1 MLLLLTF
8 GLAGC
13 AGPAV
18 ELARVA
24 PVAPPLQWRNNAGSE
39 AVVDG
44 QWWQDFDDPQLNA
57 LVERGLAN
65 NSDIGIA
72 IGRLREA
79 RAQERLARAQSFPK
93 LEEGLGAAAS
103 RAVSPFGRPQESIGA
118 QPTLQISYEVDL
130 FGRLADQSA
139 AARNAFLAS
148 AAARDATR
156 LSVAAAIASGY
167 VTLCA
172 LDARL
177 GVAQLTL
184 DARREA
190 LRIARSRTRF
200 GYSPLLELRQA
211 EAEYQATLQIIP
223 QAQLA
228 IARQE
233 NALSILVGDVPGRIV
248 RTSALGRFVQ
258 PDIPAGLPSELLR
271 RRPDVAQAELLLA
284 ASDRSLAAARKR
296 FLPQLRL
303 TGSAGAAV
311 SSLLGDPIALWSI
324 GGSIL
329 APLFEGGRLTAQ
341 AEGAGAQRDQAAWT
355 YRRAALTAFREVED
369 ALAAARRLSEQRT
382 AIAAQRD
389 ALSGGLRLATNR
401 YRAGYSPYL
410 EQLDAQRALLSA
422 ELSLIQIE
430 ADQLNN
436 RIALFQAMG
445 GGWTSAGNPPPG
457 CHHALARA
465 STAPPALL
473 IAGGLSG
480 LRPHVGLR

>member
-1 MLLLLTF
+1 MIRPFAMGIALAC
-8 GLAGC
+8 GLSGC
-13 AGPAV
+13 AGPVV
-18 ELARVA
+18 ELARVVPITPPPQWRTGA
-24 PVAPPLQWRNNAGSE
+24 GPGPVAA
-39 AVVDG
+39 G
-44 QWWQDFDDPQLNA
+44 QWWQGLGDTALTA

-79 RAQERLARAQSFPK
+79 RAQERLVRAQLFPT
-93 LEEGLGAAAS
+93 LDAGLGAAAS
-103 RAVSPFGRPQESIGA
+103 RAVSPFGTLQDSTGA
-118 QPTLQISYEVDL
+118 QPALQIAYEVDL
-130 FGRLADQSA
+130 FGRLSDQSA
-139 AARNAFLAS
+139 AARNAFYAS

-177 GVAQLTL
+177 GVAQRTL
-184 DARREA
+184 GARHEA
-190 LRIARSRTRF
+190 LRIARSRTRN

-233 NALSILVGDVPGRIV
+233 NALSVLVGDVPGPIARTSAVGRIV
-248 RTSALGRFVQ
+248 R
-258 PDIPAGLPSELLR
+258 PEIPAGLPSELLR
-271 RRPDVAQAELLLA
+271 RRPDVAQAEYQLA
-284 ASDRSLAAARKR
+284 ASDKSLAAARKR
-296 FLPQLRL
+296 FLPQVRL
-303 TGSAGAAV
+303 TGSTGIAL
-311 SSLLGDPIALWSI
+311 SSLLVDPIALWSI

-341 AEGAGAQRDQAAWT
+341 AEGAGAQRDQAAWA
-355 YRRAALTAFREVED
+355 YRRTALNAFREVED
-369 ALAAARRLSEQRT
+369 ALAAAVRLADQRV

-389 ALSGGLRLATNR
+389 VLADGLRLAANR

-430 ADQLNN
+430 TDQLNN
-436 RIALFQAMG
+436 RVALFQTMG
-445 GGWTSAGNPPPG
+445 GGWISDDIDAGIAGN
-457 CHHALARA
+457 R
-465 STAPPALL
+465 
-473 IAGGLSG
+473 
-480 LRPHVGLR
+480 R

>member
-1 MLLLLTF
+1 MIKSAILGIALAC
-8 GLAGC
+8 GLSGC
-13 AGPAV
+13 AGPMV

-24 PVAPPLQWRNNAGSE
+24 PVTPPLQWRTDDGPG
-39 AVVDG
+39 AVVAE
-44 QWWQDFDDPQLNA
+44 QWWQGFGDRELNV

-79 RAQERLARAQSFPK
+79 RAQERLARAQFFPT
-93 LEEGLGAAAS
+93 LDAGLGAAAS
-103 RAVSPFGRPQESIGA
+103 RAVSPFGTPQESTGA
-118 QPTLQISYEVDL
+118 QPALQIAYEVDL
-130 FGRLADQSA
+130 FGRLSDQSA
-139 AARNAFLAS
+139 AARDAFLAS

-177 GVAQLTL
+177 GVAQRTL
-184 DARREA
+184 VARREA
-190 LRIARSRTRF
+190 LRIARSRTGN

-233 NALSILVGDVPGRIV
+233 NALSVLVGDVPGPIARTSAVGRIV
-248 RTSALGRFVQ
+248 R
-258 PDIPAGLPSELLR
+258 PEIPAGLASELLR
-271 RRPDVAQAELLLA
+271 RRPDVMQAEFQLA
-284 ASDRSLAAARKR
+284 ASDKSLAAARKR
-296 FLPQLRL
+296 FLPQVRL
-303 TGSAGAAV
+303 TGSTGIAL

-341 AEGAGAQRDQAAWT
+341 AEGAGAQRDQAAWA
-355 YRRAALTAFREVED
+355 YRRTALNAFREVED
-369 ALAAARRLSEQRT
+369 ALAAARRLTEQRE
-382 AIAAQRD
+382 AVAAQRD
-389 ALSGGLRLATNR
+389 VLADGLRLAANR
-401 YRAGYSPYL
+401 FRAGYSPYL

-430 ADQLNN
+430 NDQLNN
-436 RIALFQAMG
+436 RVALFQAMG
-445 GGWTSAGNPPPG
+445 GGWISDANGNG
-457 CHHALARA
+457 
-465 STAPPALL
+465 
-473 IAGGLSG
+473 ISG
-480 LRPHVGLR
+480 NRR

>member
-1 MLLLLTF
+1 MITPARMLLLLTG

-13 AGPAV
+13 TGPAV
-18 ELARVA
+18 ELATVA
-24 PVAPPLQWRNNAGSE
+24 PVTPPLQWRTGVGSE
-39 AVVDG
+39 AAIDG
-44 QWWQDFDDPQLNA
+44 EWWQRFGDPQLNA

-79 RAQERLARAQSFPK
+79 RAQEQLSRAQFFPT
-93 LEEGLGAAAS
+93 LDAGLGAAAS
-103 RAVSPFGRPQESIGA
+103 RAVSPFGTPQESIGV

-172 LDARL
+172 LDGRL
-177 GVAQLTL
+177 GVAQRAL
-184 DARREA
+184 DARRDA
-190 LRIARSRTRF
+190 LRIARSRTRN

-211 EAEYQATLQIIP
+211 EAEYQATLQIVP
-223 QAQLA
+223 QAELA

-233 NALSILVGDVPGRIV
+233 NALSVLVGDVPGPIV
-248 RTSALGRFVQ
+248 RASGLGLIFRPEV
-258 PDIPAGLPSELLR
+258 PSGLPSELLR
-271 RRPDVAQAELLLA
+271 RRPDVAQAEYQRA

-296 FLPQLRL
+296 FLPQVRL
-303 TGSAGAAV
+303 TGSAGAAL
-311 SSLLGDPIALWSI
+311 SSLLGDPIALWSL

-341 AEGAGAQRDQAAWT
+341 AEGAGAQRDQAAWA
-355 YRRAALTAFREVED
+355 YRRTALTAFREVED
-369 ALAAARRLSEQRT
+369 GLVAARRLAEQRMSVT
-382 AIAAQRD
+382 AQRD
-389 ALSGGLRLATNR
+389 ALAGGLRLATNR
-401 YRAGYSPYL
+401 YRTGYSPYL
-410 EQLDAQRALLSA
+410 EQLDAQRALLNV

-430 ADQLNN
+430 ADQLSN
-436 RIALFQAMG
+436 RVALFQAMG
-445 GGWTSAGNPPPG
+445 GGLTVAENG
-457 CHHALARA
+457 
-465 STAPPALL
+465 TATLG
-473 IAGGLSG
+473 IS
-480 LRPHVGLR
+480 R

>member
-1 MLLLLTF
+1 MLLLLAC

-18 ELARVA
+18 ERARVA
-24 PVAPPLQWRNNAGSE
+24 PVTPPLQWRETTSTGA
-39 AVVDG
+39 AVDG
-44 QWWQDFDDPQLNA
+44 QWWQSFGDPQLNA

-72 IGRLREA
+72 VGRLRQA
-79 RAQERLARAQSFPK
+79 RAQVRLARAQSFPT
-93 LEEGLGAAAS
+93 LDAGLGAAAS
-103 RAVSPFGRPQESIGA
+103 RAVSPFGTPQDSIGA
-118 QPTLQISYEVDL
+118 QPTLQIAYEIDL
-130 FGRLADQSA
+130 FGRLSDQSA

-156 LSVAAAIASGY
+156 LSIAAAIASSY

-177 GVAQLTL
+177 EVARRTL
-184 DARREA
+184 DARQEA
-190 LRIARSRTRF
+190 LRIARSRTRN

-233 NALSILVGDVPGRIV
+233 NALSILVGDVPGRIM
-248 RTSALGRFVQ
+248 RTSALGQIVQ

-271 RRPDVAQAELLLA
+271 RRPDVAQAELQLA

-296 FLPQLRL
+296 FLPQVQL
-303 TGSAGAAV
+303 TGSVGAAL
-311 SSLLGDPIALWSI
+311 SSLIGDPIALWSI

-329 APLFEGGRLTAQ
+329 APLFQGGRLTAQ
-341 AEGAGAQRDQAAWT
+341 AESAGAQRDQAAWA

-389 ALSGGLRLATNR
+389 ALLGSLRLATNR
-401 YRAGYSPYL
+401 YRAGYSPFL
-410 EQLDAQRALLSA
+410 EQLDAQRALLGA

-430 ADQLNN
+430 AEQLNN

-445 GGWTSAGNPPPG
+445 GGWTATVPPE
-457 CHHALARA
+457 R
-465 STAPPALL
+465 
-473 IAGGLSG
+473 
-480 LRPHVGLR
+480 

>member
-1 MLLLLTF
+1 MIKPTSMLLLLTC
-8 GLAGC
+8 GLASC

-18 ELARVA
+18 KLATVA
-24 PVAPPLQWRNNAGSE
+24 TVTPPAQWRTDAEPGSLIE
-39 AVVDG
+39 ER
-44 QWWQDFDDPQLNA
+44 WWQRFNDPQMNA
-57 LVERGLAN
+57 LIERGLAN

-79 RAQERLARAQSFPK
+79 RAQERTARAQSSPT
-93 LEEGLGAAAS
+93 LDAGLGTATS
-103 RAVSPFGRPQESIGA
+103 RVVSPFGTPQDSIGA
-118 QPTLQISYEVDL
+118 QPTLQIAYEVDL
-130 FGRLADQSA
+130 FGRIADQSA

-177 GVAQLTL
+177 GIAQRTL
-184 DARREA
+184 EARREA
-190 LRIARSRTRF
+190 LRIARSRTRN

-233 NALSILVGDVPGRIV
+233 NALSILVGDVPGPIG
-248 RTSALGRFVQ
+248 RTYALGRIVL
-258 PDIPAGLPSELLR
+258 PDIPAALPSELLR
-271 RRPDVAQAELLLA
+271 RRPDVAQAEFQLA

-296 FLPQLRL
+296 FLPQVRL
-303 TGSAGAAV
+303 TGSAGAAL

-329 APLFEGGRLTAQ
+329 APLFEGGRLIAQ
-341 AEGAGAQRDQAAWT
+341 AEDAGAQRDQAAWA

-369 ALAAARRLSEQRT
+369 ALAAARRLREQRT

-410 EQLDAQRALLSA
+410 EQLDAQRALLNA

-430 ADQLNN
+430 ADQLTN

-445 GGWTSAGNPPPG
+445 GGWTSAGI
-457 CHHALARA
+457 
-465 STAPPALL
+465 STEIFGNLP
-473 IAGGLSG
+473 
-480 LRPHVGLR
+480 

>member
-1 MLLLLTF
+1 MIKFRATLVLLSW
-8 GLAGC
+8 GLVSC
-13 AGPAV
+13 AGPSV
-18 ELARVA
+18 ELA
-24 PVAPPLQWRNNAGSE
+24 PVTPVTPPSQWRSTSGSSP
-39 AVVDG
+39 VVDA
-44 QWWQDFDDPQLNA
+44 QWWQRFGDPQLTA
-57 LVERGLAN
+57 LIERGLAN

-72 IGRLREA
+72 IGRVREA
-79 RAQERLARAQSFPK
+79 RAQQQLARAQLFPT
-93 LEEGLGAAAS
+93 LDAGMGAVAS
-103 RAVSPFGRPQESIGA
+103 RAISPFGTPQESIGT
-118 QPTLQISYEVDL
+118 QPTLQIAYEVDL
-130 FGRLADQSA
+130 FGRLGDQSA

-148 AAARDATR
+148 KAARDATQ
-156 LSVAAAIASGY
+156 LSISAAIASGY
-167 VTLCA
+167 ITLCA

-177 GVAQLTL
+177 GLVQRTL

-190 LRIARSRTRF
+190 LRIARSRTRA

-233 NALSILVGDVPGRIV
+233 NALSVLVGDLPNRIS
-248 RTSALGRFVQ
+248 RASTFGQIERPA
-258 PDIPAGLPSELLR
+258 IPAGFPSELLR
-271 RRPDVAQAELLLA
+271 RRPDVAQAEFQLA
-284 ASDRSLAAARKR
+284 SSDKSLDAARKR
-296 FLPQLRL
+296 FLPQIRL
-303 TGSAGAAV
+303 TGSAGIAL

-341 AEGAGAQRDQAAWT
+341 AEVAGAQRDQAAWA
-355 YRRAALTAFREVED
+355 YRRTALTAFREVED
-369 ALAAARRLSEQRT
+369 ALTAAQRLTEQRT

-401 YRAGYSPYL
+401 FRAGYSPYL

-436 RIALFQAMG
+436 HVVLFQAMG
-445 GGWTSAGNPPPG
+445 GGWASADDG
-457 CHHALARA
+457 R
-465 STAPPALL
+465 
-473 IAGGLSG
+473 
-480 LRPHVGLR
+480 

>member
-1 MLLLLTF
+1 MIKSSGMLLLLAC

-18 ELARVA
+18 DLATVT
-24 PVAPPLQWRNNAGSE
+24 PVTPPLQWRTDAGPGSLIDE
-39 AVVDG
+39 
-44 QWWQDFDDPQLNA
+44 QWWQGFGDPELTA

-79 RAQERLARAQSFPK
+79 RAQERLSRAQFFPT
-93 LEEGLGAAAS
+93 LDAGLGAAAS
-103 RAVSPFGRPQESIGA
+103 RAVSPFGTPQESVGA
-118 QPTLQISYEVDL
+118 QPTLQIAYEVDL

-167 VTLCA
+167 ITLCA

-177 GVAQLTL
+177 GVAQRTL

-190 LRIARSRTRF
+190 LRIARSRTRN

-211 EAEYQATLQIIP
+211 EAEYQATVQIIP

-228 IARQE
+228 LARQE
-233 NALSILVGDVPGRIV
+233 NALSVLVGDVPNRIA
-248 RTSALGRFVQ
+248 RTSALGQIIQ

-271 RRPDVAQAELLLA
+271 RRPDVAQAEYQLA
-284 ASDRSLAAARKR
+284 ATDRSLAAARKR
-296 FLPQLRL
+296 FLPQVRL
-303 TGSAGAAV
+303 TGSAGVAL

-341 AEGAGAQRDQAAWT
+341 AEGAVAQRDQAAWA

-369 ALAAARRLSEQRT
+369 ALAASRRLAEQRT

-410 EQLDAQRALLSA
+410 EQLDAQRALLNA
-422 ELSLIQIE
+422 ELLLIQIE
-430 ADQLNN
+430 ADQLNS

-445 GGWTSAGNPPPG
+445 GGWTSA
-457 CHHALARA
+457 AD
-465 STAPPALL
+465 S
-473 IAGGLSG
+473 
-480 LRPHVGLR
+480 